1 MPFRTSTQALIVY
14 NFKSDYQRPDR
25 SADDLFIRLGAENN
39 GLAHSGLKLQPPLAL
54 APMVGLSH
62 SALRILILELGGVGL
77 FFSEMLSVSRLPIE
91 NETVSP
97 FLCRTHAE
105 SPLFYQVYV
114 GSNQDILPAVERLH
128 LLNAQ
133 GIDLN
138 LGCPAPS
145 LRKQGAGSFMA
156 MENVQKTVA
165 VLRAATH
172 LPISAKIRLGK
183 TLDEKHLLEFCR
195 MLEDEG
201 IDLLTVH
208 GRLQGEKFCRR
219 PRWDWIAKVKQ
230 VVNVPVI
237 ANGGVFSV
245 ADAKKCL
252 EQSGADGLML
262 GRGAVC
268 KPWLFAEIA
277 KDVYHFGEIPEIN
290 IPDIYFRFIDLL
302 KARFFPERRL
312 GRLKQFT
319 HYYSSNYAFGHHLAS
334 GVQNSKTIEEA
345 VEVALD
351 FFNKTQE
358 SNHD

>member
-1 MPFRTSTQALIVY
+1 LHNSSSNSL
-14 NFKSDYQRPDR
+14 RPDR
-25 SADDLFIRLGAENN
+25 GADTLFVRSGSENN
-39 GLAHSGLKLQPPLAL
+39 GSVLSDLKLQPPLAL

-97 FLCRTHAE
+97 FLCRTRIE

-114 GSNQDILPAVERLH
+114 GSNQDIIPAVERLH

-145 LRKQGAGSFMA
+145 LRKQGAGSFMSLSS
-156 MENVQKTVA
+156 VQKTVA
-165 VLRAATH
+165 ALRAATH

-183 TLDEKHLLEFCR
+183 TLDEKTLLEFCR
-195 MLEDEG
+195 MLENEG

-208 GRLQGEKFCRR
+208 GRLQGEKFCRS

-230 VVNVPVI
+230 AVNVPVI

-277 KDVYHFGEIPEIN
+277 KDVYHFGETPEIN
-290 IPDIYFRFIDLL
+290 IPDIYFHFIELL
-302 KARFFPERRL
+302 KERFFPERRL

-334 GVQNSKTIEEA
+334 GVQKSKTIEEA
-345 VEVALD
+345 ADIALE

>member
-1 MPFRTSTQALIVY
+1 
-14 NFKSDYQRPDR
+14 
-25 SADDLFIRLGAENN
+25 
-39 GLAHSGLKLQPPLAL
+39 
-54 APMVGLSH
+54 MVGLSH
-62 SALRILILELGGVGL
+62 SALRILIHELGGVGL

-91 NETVSP
+91 NEIISP
-97 FLCRTHAE
+97 FLCRTHIE
-105 SPLFYQVYV
+105 SPLFYQIYV
-114 GSNQDILPAVERLH
+114 GANQDILPAVERLH

-145 LRKQGAGSFMA
+145 LRKQGAGSFMSLDS
-156 MENVQKTVA
+156 VRKTVA
-165 VLRAATH
+165 ALRAATY

-183 TLDEKHLLEFCR
+183 TLDEKKLSEFCR
-195 MLEDEG
+195 MLEGEG

-208 GRLQGEKFCRR
+208 GRLQGEKFCRS
-219 PRWDWIAKVKQ
+219 PRWNWIAKVKQ
-230 VVNVPVI
+230 TVKVPVI
-237 ANGGVFSV
+237 ANGGIFSV
-245 ADAKKCL
+245 SDAKKCL

-277 KDVYHFGEIPEIN
+277 KNVYHFGEIPVIN
-290 IPDIYFRFIDLL
+290 IPDIYFRFIALL
-302 KARFFPERRL
+302 KERFFPERRL

-319 HYYSSNYAFGHHLAS
+319 HYYSSNFAFGHHLAS

-345 VEVALD
+345 AGIALE
-351 FFNKTQE
+351 FFNKTRE